1 MTVEEAI
8 RSRQSVRS
16 YLDKPIEK
24 DKLVKLLEAARLA
37 PTAANRQEGR
47 FVVAADP
54 AVRKKLAKAAANQS
68 FVAEAGCV
76 IAACAQTDYH
86 EMRCGQ
92 LSYPIDVAIQI
103 DHMTLRAVE
112 LGLGTCWIGAFYEDQ
127 VREILGIPEDIR
139 VVELLAV
146 GYPADA
152 GLRPKSRRP
161 LEEIAYGEKW
171 GSPF

>member
-8 RSRQSVRS
+8 RARQSVRS
-16 YLDKPIEK
+16 YLDRPIEK

-37 PTAANRQEGR
+37 PSAANRQEGR
-47 FVVAADP
+47 FVVATDP
-54 AVRKKLAKAAANQS
+54 AVRKKLARAAANQG

-76 IAACAQTDYH
+76 IAACAKTDYH

-171 GSPF
+171 GAAF